1 MNHDHDEE
9 LGMYWYTDD
18 GTARQPVPIQPRRV
32 SVWKNPPRDKKYWEQ
47 TFDLTLEYLR
57 LQSGA
62 RLTTMLDAQFIRWLM
77 ETPGEMQR
85 FALGDDIVRAGQ
97 VNRFLEVVTRRL
109 Q

>member
-18 GTARQPVPIQPRRV
+18 GKTRQAMPIQPRRV
-32 SVWKNPPRDKKYWEQ
+32 GVCVGHRRDKKYWEQ

-57 LQSGA
+57 LQAGA
-62 RLTTMLDAQFIRWLM
+62 QLTPTLEARFIQWLLQ
-77 ETPGEMQR
+77 TPDEMRR
-85 FALGDDIVRAGQ
+85 FVLGDDIVRAGQ
-97 VNRFLEVVTRRL
+97 ADRFLEAATRKL